1 MSSVLQSTHPFYM
14 LAPLAN
20 QTAALMNA
28 RILRPAFGAQSGSL
42 QTEALNQDT
51 FLKGAFNQST
61 SQALVP
67 QELVNEDGYFNPDA
81 ITYSPD
87 AIYSKSGKLSIGQK
101 ICDFLIRKVYQ
112 KPTRSSVYKWFGNPC
127 PFKNKAGKLSCSEY
141 TLVMIHRYGV
151 IKGIALGAW
160 RILKCNPITVMRG
173 HYTDPQLKDA
183 CC

>member
-14 LAPLAN
+14 LAPHAN
-20 QTAALMNA
+20 QTAAQMSGKV
-28 RILRPAFGAQSGSL
+28 LRPTFAAEATTL
-42 QTEALNQDT
+42 QTGTLNKDT
-51 FLKGAFNQST
+51 FLKGAFNPP
-61 SQALVP
+61 AAKVP
-67 QELVNEDGYFNPDA
+67 QTLVTEDGYFNPDA

-141 TLVMIHRYGV
+141 TLVMIHRFGV

-160 RILKCNPITVMRG
+160 RILKCNPITVIRG
-173 HYTDPQLKDA
+173 HYADPQLKDA

>member
-1 MSSVLQSTHPFYM
+1 MSSVLKANNPFYA

-20 QTAALMNA
+20 QTAAQMNGK
-28 RILRPAFGAQSGSL
+28 IIRPTFGDESL
-42 QTEALNQDT
+42 ALKPAALNQDT
-51 FLKGAFNQST
+51 FLKGAFTKQS
-61 SQALVP
+61 SQSPQALVT
-67 QELVNEDGYFNPDA
+67 EDGYFNPDA

-87 AIYSKSGKLSIGQK
+87 AIYSKTGQLSMGQK

-151 IKGIALGAW
+151 MKGIALGAW

-173 HYTDPQLKDA
+173 HYADPQLKDA